1 MAFGGAATF
10 NKSDDIRDA
19 AAACPLAQI
28 VTETDSPYMAPVPV
42 RGEECEPAMV
52 AFTAHCLA
60 DVRDEAGVSTPDETY
75 ASLWNNA
82 RRLFSL

>member
-1 MAFGGAATF
+1 
-10 NKSDDIRDA
+10 
-19 AAACPLAQI
+19 
-28 VTETDSPYMAPVPV
+28 MAPVPV

-52 AFTAHCLA
+52 AFTARCLA
-60 DVRDEAGVSTPDETY
+60 DVRDEAGVSTTDETY

>member
-19 AAACPLAQI
+19 AAACPAHLVI
-28 VTETDSPYMAPVPV
+28 TETDSPYMAPVPL

-52 AFTAHCLA
+52 AFTAACLA
-60 DVRDEAGVSTPDETY
+60 QTRADAGVATPAETY
-75 ASLWNNA
+75 RALWRNA
-82 RRLFSL
+82 CNLFGL